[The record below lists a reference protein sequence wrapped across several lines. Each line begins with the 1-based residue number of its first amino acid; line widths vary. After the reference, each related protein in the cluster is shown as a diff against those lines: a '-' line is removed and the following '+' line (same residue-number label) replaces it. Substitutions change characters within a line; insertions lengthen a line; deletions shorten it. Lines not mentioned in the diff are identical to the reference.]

1 MLCRTVL
8 EQFRCPESFLDFQL
22 RGTLCSEPGYFR
34 FGPNAICY
42 GRSSHGPRTNSLD
55 AGLCDALSHSIVDG
69 HTVHIPFD
77 PREVVQNLRVERY
90 PLEPL
95 TGFRGLLKRLYYGI
109 RPLTSRGM
117 RRRIQRFHVRNWQ
130 KRKFPH
136 WPVDTTVENLG
147 EALMLL
153 ALEGTLESQIPF
165 IWFWPRGQQ
174 GCVLMT
180 HDVET
185 AAGRD
190 YCGKLQKIDQAFA
203 MKASFQIVPEERYDV
218 APEFL
223 ESLRAHGS
231 EVVIQDLNHD
241 GRLFDNREEF
251 LRRAESIRHYVH
263 EFGAK
268 GFRAGGLYRKP
279 EWYGELD
286 ISFDMSIP
294 NVAHLDPQRGGCCTV
309 LPYFI
314 GDVIELPVTTTQD
327 YSLFYLLN
335 ERSIDL
341 WRRQV
346 ELILE
351 KHGLASFIVH
361 PDYILE
367 DATRRVYEELLS
379 WLQQESQARDLW
391 IALPSEI
398 DQWWRD
404 RSRMSVVRDGSGWK
418 ICGAGADRARLAF
431 AMKVDGRLRYRL
443 ADICVRSGV
452 S

>member
-22 RGTLCSEPGYFR
+22 RGALSPEPGYFR

-42 GRSSHGPRTNSLD
+42 ARSSHGNRRSSVD
-55 AGLCDALSHSIVDG
+55 ADLCDGLSHTIVEG
-69 HTVHIPFD
+69 HKVHIPFD
-77 PREVVQNLRVERY
+77 PGEVVQNLRVERY

-95 TGFRGLLKRLYYGI
+95 TGVRGLLKRLYYWI

-130 KRKFPH
+130 RRKFPH

-147 EALMLL
+147 ETLMLL
-153 ALEGTLESQIPF
+153 ALEGTGESQIPF

-231 EVVIQDLNHD
+231 EVVVQDLNHD

-251 LRRAESIRHYVH
+251 LCRAESIRHYVH

-279 EWYGELD
+279 EWYDKLD

-314 GDVIELPVTTTQD
+314 GDVIELPVTTIQD

-391 IALPSEI
+391 IALPSEV
-398 DQWWRD
+398 DQWWRE
-404 RSRMSVVRDGSGWK
+404 RSRMSVVRDGSEWK

-443 ADICVRSGV
+443 ADTCVPFGV